1 MMIIKL
7 SEEYTSR
14 VLFVYF
20 RGEDKQSIFQGWP
33 SPYAHKIKYWKH
45 IVVGLSNILS
55 CLVWHGI
62 EHLPERK
69 HRKTLHLLI
78 IEEYKMQLDR

>member
-1 MMIIKL
+1 M
-7 SEEYTSR
+7 
-14 VLFVYF
+14 
-20 RGEDKQSIFQGWP
+20 SIFEEKINNQFFKDGLP
-33 SPYAHKIKYWKH
+33 PYAHKIKYWKH

>member
-7 SEEYTSR
+7 SEEYMSR
-14 VLFVYF
+14 ILFVYF
-20 RGEDKQSIFQGWP
+20 WREDKQFFKDDLPSI
-33 SPYAHKIKYWKH
+33 AHKIKYWKH

-62 EHLPERK
+62 EHLPEKCTER
-69 HRKTLHLLI
+69 HCTYLW
-78 IEEYKMQLDR
+78 

>member
-7 SEEYTSR
+7 SEEYMSR
-14 VLFVYF
+14 ILFVYF
-20 RGEDKQSIFQGWP
+20 WREDKQFFKDDLSAI
-33 SPYAHKIKYWKH
+33 AHKIKYWKH

-62 EHLPERK
+62 EHLPEKCTER
-69 HRKTLHLLI
+69 HCTYL
-78 IEEYKMQLDR
+78 